1 MTDDDDLWEVMDSLR
16 VHGKA
21 VGRDLVGWSPEH
33 DPKYL
38 NARIGMN
45 SRLDTLQAAILIEKL
60 KVFADEIDARQTVA
74 ARYAEGLSGVAK
86 VPTVI
91 EGGLSVWA
99 QYTIEHD
106 DRDGLAAHLKD
117 QGVPTAAYY
126 PVPMH
131 MLAPY
136 RHFPQPGG
144 LPVSEAAAG
153 RVLALPMHAYLDA
166 ETQQG
171 IVQAIRGFKG

>member
-117 QGVPTAAYY
+117 QGCRPPPTIPCPCTCWRLSPLPPARRPAG
-126 PVPMH
+126 
-131 MLAPY
+131 LGS
-136 RHFPQPGG
+136 GG
-144 LPVSEAAAG
+144 G
-153 RVLALPMHAYLDA
+153 TRLALPMHAYLDA